1 MKMLHSFLHKFYDF
15 KVSASGLL
23 VEFLRSS
30 SKMSSLLIC
39 ECAYRQSE
47 KNNHSHQLY
56 DNNHCFCHHHYWKQF
71 FRRCDSTH
79 LLGIHVFHYNQTRCH
94 AAPANILFILI
105 TCNFLMYPYHQTTI
119 DKLHLFLPGSFIK
132 SLRNFK
138 KIKLCKRHYGYG

>member
-1 MKMLHSFLHKFYDF
+1 MKILHSFLHKFYDF
-15 KVSASGLL
+15 KVSASGLP
-23 VEFLRSS
+23 VKFLRSY

-56 DNNHCFCHHHYWKQF
+56 DHNNCYRHCFCHHHYWKHF

-94 AAPANILFILI
+94 AAPANFLFILHV
-105 TCNFLMYPYHQTTI
+105 NFLCIPTT
-119 DKLHLFLPGSFIK
+119 KLLLISCTCFCLVP
-132 SLRNFK
+132 L
-138 KIKLCKRHYGYG
+138 